1 MSKATEELLDQL
13 HGLVAKDLIDKI
25 KSGEATAQDLGA
37 AIRFLKENNV
47 QADPSENKNLG
58 ELYETVTS
66 VEDLPFTVGEE

>member
-47 QADPSENKNLG
+47 QADPTENKNLG
-58 ELYETVTS
+58 ELYETVTA